1 MQQIQDQSPKPEARS
16 RFMYHPRSIMPW
28 WSWVIL
34 GLVLAAI
41 ELATP
46 GGFFIIFFGIAAL
59 AVGALVL
66 SHAVAAVWIQWLL
79 FPAIAVVALRLFR
92 QPLVGWMRIREGPDD
107 VDSLVGEIAFASG
120 EIPPGRHGR
129 AELRGSSW
137 AARNVDT
144 QPLTAGQRCRVVAVQ
159 GLMLDLRQE

>member
-59 AVGALVL
+59 GVGALVL
-66 SHAVAAVWIQWLL
+66 SHVVAAVWIQWLL
-79 FPAIAVVALRLFR
+79 NEGLWSRVPAVGSGLGAWVVNIESWV
-92 QPLVGWMRIREGPDD
+92 VG
-107 VDSLVGEIAFASG
+107 
-120 EIPPGRHGR
+120 
-129 AELRGSSW
+129 
-137 AARNVDT
+137 
-144 QPLTAGQRCRVVAVQ
+144 C
-159 GLMLDLRQE
+159 